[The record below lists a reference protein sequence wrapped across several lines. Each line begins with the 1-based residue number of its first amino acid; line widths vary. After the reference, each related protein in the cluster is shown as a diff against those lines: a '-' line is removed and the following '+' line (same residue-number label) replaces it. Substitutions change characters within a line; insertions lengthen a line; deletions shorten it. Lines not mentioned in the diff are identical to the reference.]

1 MKLLSCMTALNSS
14 NSFASF
20 DANKVHMFAEFYRND
35 FSASDLIRLK
45 IQLHNYI
52 DDMRRD
58 DCFQDI
64 NSIVGL
70 SVKLVQINMHNI
82 YDLVYLLLKLVLIL
96 PVATTGV
103 ERAFSAMN
111 FVKNN
116 LRNRMSDSLLDDYL
130 LTFIERNIFMNVKE
144 DDIIDTFYGH

>member
-1 MKLLSCMTALNSS
+1 MKLLSCMTALNPS

-20 DANKVHMFAEFYRND
+20 DANKVHRFAEFYRND

-52 DDMRRD
+52 DDMRRY